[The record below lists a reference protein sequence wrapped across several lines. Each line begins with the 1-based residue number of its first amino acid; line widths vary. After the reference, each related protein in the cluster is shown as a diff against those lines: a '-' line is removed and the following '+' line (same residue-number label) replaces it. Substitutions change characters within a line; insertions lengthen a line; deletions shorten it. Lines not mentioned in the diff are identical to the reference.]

1 MRSDW
6 PSHRTWC
13 LPPRLRE
20 GAGDYLVDTGF
31 GGEVEEID
39 DVDAGGDDDLDAG
52 GNVGEIGASRYAGDI
67 HDETNGTTINMSE
80 RALSMLQWIPD
91 RPERQALVRRCN
103 AHQDNNPEEEARGEE
118 IDDIDAVD
126 NVEDNPDDLDAG
138 GDDDVDAGE
147 RGLGQLQ
154 WIAAPELQIRTIR
167 DNSGDG
173 DVDIGGN
180 IEDNPD
186 DASGDDDI
194 EWIAAPELQI
204 RTIRDNS
211 GDGDVDIGG
220 NIEDNPDDAGGDD
233 DIDAGG
239 DAGEIF
245 DETNATTTNMTEQAL
260 SMLQWAA
267 ETEPERQI
275 QRIKSNLRHQ

>member
-6 PSHRTWC
+6 PLHRIWC

-20 GAGDYLVDTGF
+20 GAGDYLVDAGF

-186 DASGDDDI
+186 DA
-194 EWIAAPELQI
+194 
-204 RTIRDNS
+204 
-211 GDGDVDIGG
+211 
-220 NIEDNPDDAGGDD
+220 GGDD

-239 DAGEIF
+239 DAGEFF

>member
-6 PSHRTWC
+6 PLHRIWC

-20 GAGDYLVDTGF
+20 GAGDYLVDAGF

-39 DVDAGGDDDLDAG
+39 DV
-52 GNVGEIGASRYAGDI
+52 
-67 HDETNGTTINMSE
+67 
-80 RALSMLQWIPD
+80 
-91 RPERQALVRRCN
+91 
-103 AHQDNNPEEEARGEE
+103 
-118 IDDIDAVD
+118 
-126 NVEDNPDDLDAG
+126 
-138 GDDDVDAGE
+138 
-147 RGLGQLQ
+147 
-154 WIAAPELQIRTIR
+154 
-167 DNSGDG
+167 
-173 DVDIGGN
+173 
-180 IEDNPD
+180 
-186 DASGDDDI
+186 
-194 EWIAAPELQI
+194 
-204 RTIRDNS
+204 
-211 GDGDVDIGG
+211 
-220 NIEDNPDDAGGDD
+220 DAGGDD